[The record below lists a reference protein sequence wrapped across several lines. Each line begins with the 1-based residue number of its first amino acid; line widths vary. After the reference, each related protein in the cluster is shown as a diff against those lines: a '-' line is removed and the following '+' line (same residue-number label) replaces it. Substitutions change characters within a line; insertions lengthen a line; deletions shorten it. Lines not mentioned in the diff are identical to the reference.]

1 MPSHLHEALIDLFR
15 HRPELAAALLSASF
29 GVDVPAY
36 QGIRLDSG
44 ELTDLAP
51 TEYRADAV
59 VVLTT
64 REVPVLAVV
73 VEVQLRR
80 DANKR
85 RSWPVYLATLHA
97 RLRCPSLL
105 LVVCPHRATAAWCAE
120 PIDLGHPGWVLCP
133 LVLGP
138 AQVPVVTDPI
148 EASRLPELAVLSA
161 IAHGGAKQ
169 HEKVLEALLAALSS
183 IDDDQAH
190 LYADVVLAALPRA
203 ARAHLEALMKSGTYE
218 YQSDFARRYY
228 GEGKAQGTAEGEAK
242 AVLAV
247 LAARGITVPDDIR
260 QRINECTDLEQLE
273 TWVRRAAT
281 ADSIYDVF
289 G

>member
-1 MPSHLHEALIDLFR
+1 MPSYLHEALIELFR
-15 HRPELAAALLSASF
+15 HRPELAAALLSTSF

-44 ELTDLAP
+44 ELPDLKP

-59 VVLTT
+59 VVLTD

-80 DANKR
+80 DTVKR

-97 RLRCPSLL
+97 RLRCPTVL
-105 LVVCPHRATAAWCAE
+105 LVICPHAAVAAWCAA
-120 PIDLGHPGWVLCP
+120 PIDLGHPGWSLHP

-138 AQVPVVTDPI
+138 AQVPIITDPD
-148 EASRLPELAVLSA
+148 EATRLPELAVLSA
-161 IAHGGAKQ
+161 MAHGAATE
-169 HEKVLEALLAALSS
+169 HEMVLQALRTALSN
-183 IDDDQAH
+183 IDDDRAD
-190 LYADVVLAALPRA
+190 LYADVVLAALPHA
-203 ARAHLEALMKSGTYE
+203 ARTHLEALMKIGSVDYE

-228 GEGKAQGTAEGEAK
+228 GEGKAEGEAK
-242 AVLAV
+242 AILAV
-247 LAARGITVPDDIR
+247 LAARGIAVPEEVR
-260 QRINECTDLEQLE
+260 ARITECTDLDQLE
-273 TWVRRAAT
+273 AWVRSAAT